1 MITQEEIETLRKIL
15 AKFDDGAKEQKPTV
29 EDKLIKSAVDGF
41 DFKKVHDYMEWSNWT
56 WFHGAERG
64 TSVPTIDDLVR
75 HSKYLLSH
83 ACELLDEND
92 DQAFCASGGFEARAI
107 KSAAGVGVEGL
118 RLQFILD
125 YSHATL

>member
-15 AKFDDGAKEQKPTV
+15 AKFDDGAKEQAPTV

-64 TSVPTIDDLVR
+64 TSVPTIEDLVI
-75 HSKYLLSH
+75 HSKYLLSQ
-83 ACELLDEND
+83 ACELLDKND
-92 DQAFCASGGFEARAI
+92 TEYSCASGGFEAIAF
-107 KSAAGVGVEGL
+107 KSASGVCVEEL

>member
-64 TSVPTIDDLVR
+64 TSVPKIDDLVR